1 MVMPNNR
8 ARRSDRGLR
17 TNVNTSSEYALSC
30 CVAERR
36 VQEGVG
42 INPGS
47 KILSTKSGL
56 TPRRMPLHFLGDAS
70 IVTTWFSRT
79 TAVNRFQRR
88 VAKERAIAE
97 RASRERT
104 KTPSRISPLVVARKL
119 VAELQEQAEVHASR
133 RCNANANLEVG
144 AV

>member
-1 MVMPNNR
+1 M
-8 ARRSDRGLR
+8 SW
-17 TNVNTSSEYALSC
+17 

-36 VQEGVG
+36 IQEGVG

-56 TPRRMPLHFLGDAS
+56 TPRRMFLHFLGDAS
-70 IVTTWFSRT
+70 IVTTWFSRSKE
-79 TAVNRFQRR
+79 VNRFQRR

-104 KTPSRISPLVVARKL
+104 RTPSRISPLVVARKL
-119 VAELQEQAEVHASR
+119 VVDLKQQAEVHASR
-133 RCNANANLEVG
+133 RRNANADLEVG
-144 AV
+144 AM

>member
-8 ARRSDRGLR
+8 ARSDRGLR
-17 TNVNTSSEYALSC
+17 ANVHTNSKYALSW

-36 VQEGVG
+36 IQEGVG

-56 TPRRMPLHFLGDAS
+56 TPRRMLLHFLGDAS
-70 IVTTWFSRT
+70 IVTTWFSQRT
-79 TAVNRFQRR
+79 KQVNRFQRR

-104 KTPSRISPLVVARKL
+104 RTPSRISPLVVARKL
-119 VAELQEQAEVHASR
+119 VVDLKQQAEVHASR
-133 RCNANANLEVG
+133 RRNANAGLEVG
-144 AV
+144 AM